1 MADKIIQI
9 PVGSAYI
16 YAVAFTGAV
25 PTDAAI
31 ETDGNRLGYIEKGA
45 TVQYKPTS
53 KAFKDDFGTLSRTVI
68 TEEEVT
74 LKASLIAWS
83 SANLDVFCA
92 SGRITE
98 TAGRRTVKIGGL
110 KYASNKLWL
119 FRLVHPDDK
128 YGDVRITVVGTATGG
143 FTLTYKQDD
152 AGNLDLEATAQPSD
166 SDGTLIIYDEEVIG
180 DTVKASGLTVS
191 SAAGST
197 TGTTNLTVTP
207 AITEGDSYQYMK
219 GAQTPTVGAVLTGW
233 TAWDGSSDITAATG
247 DILTVAEVDGTGAA
261 VKAGICTVTAK
272 A

>member
-16 YAVAFTGAV
+16 YAAAFTGAI
-25 PTDAAI
+25 PTDAVI
-31 ETDGNRLGYIEKGA
+31 EADNNRLGYIEKGA

-53 KAFKDDFGTLSRTVI
+53 KSFKDDFGTLSRTVI

-98 TAGRRTVKIGGL
+98 TAGHRTVKIGGL

-128 YGDVRITVVGTATGG
+128 YGDVRITIVGTATGG

-166 SDGTLIIYDEEVIG
+166 SDGTLIIYDEEVLG

-191 SAAGST
+191 SAAGTT
-197 TGTTNLTVTP
+197 TGTTKLSVTP
-207 AITEGDSYQYMK
+207 VLTGEDSYRYYR
-219 GAQTPTVGAVLTGW
+219 GANIPAVGAVLTAW
-233 TAWDGSSDITAATG
+233 SVWDGTADITAATG
-247 DILTVAEVDGTGAA
+247 DILTVAEVDSTGAA